1 MRLPRPTLRLLCCL
15 LPAAQAAP
23 ASQTFNREGTGWAV
37 IGEVVEGEPNCFL
50 SAHASSRAVLRIAM
64 RVEDRR
70 MYFNFA
76 SPAWHDFR
84 GGRRETMTALLDAQ
98 SHAVEAMG
106 MDSADG
112 NGFIFA
118 RNPGEAGFG
127 PGLMLAA
134 RLTIRRGNRE
144 IVALPLA
151 PLRDGWQALAE
162 CGNAMSDGP
171 DLDPFAAGG

>member
-1 MRLPRPTLRLLCCL
+1 MRLTLLLLCCL
-15 LPAAQAAP
+15 LPGAAEP
-23 ASQTFNREGTGWAV
+23 ASQTFNRDGTGWAV
-37 IGEVVEGEPNCFL
+37 IGELVDGEPNCFL
-50 SAHASSRAVLRIAM
+50 SAHASSRAVLRVAM
-64 RVEDRR
+64 RVADRR

-76 SPAWHDFR
+76 SRAWHDFR
-84 GGRRETMTALLDAQ
+84 GGRREAMAALLDEQ
-98 SHAVEAMG
+98 SYAVEAMG
-106 MDSADG
+106 LDSDDG

-127 PGLMLAA
+127 PGLMRAA

-144 IVALPLA
+144 VVALPLA

-171 DLDPFAAGG
+171 DLNPFANGG

>member
-1 MRLPRPTLRLLCCL
+1 MRSTLLLLCCL
-15 LPAAQAAP
+15 LPAAAAP
-23 ASQTFNREGTGWAV
+23 ASQTFNRDGTGWAV
-37 IGEVVEGEPNCFL
+37 IGEVADGEANCFL
-50 SAHASSRAVLRIAM
+50 SARAPSGAVLRSAM

-70 MYFNFA
+70 MYFSFA
-76 SPAWHDFR
+76 SRAWHDFR
-84 GGRRETMTALLDAQ
+84 GGRREAMTASLDAQ

-106 MDSADG
+106 LYSADG

-127 PGLMLAA
+127 PGLMRAA

-151 PLRDGWQALAE
+151 PLRDGWRALAE

-171 DLDPFAAGG
+171 DLDPFAGGG